1 MNEEHAKKP
10 GELTCLTFHS
20 TNLKRVT
27 SLFCKQSAIRGME
40 EGHRNA
46 WLTETNGIPQDL
58 SYRYTGIQDCET
70 EMLGSN
76 AGATSH
82 RLRDMNSG
90 LQVMEESIKIRDYI
104 LQMTRE

>member
-1 MNEEHAKKP
+1 MQKK
-10 GELTCLTFHS
+10 
-20 TNLKRVT
+20 
-27 SLFCKQSAIRGME
+27 
-40 EGHRNA
+40 
-46 WLTETNGIPQDL
+46 
-58 SYRYTGIQDCET
+58 QDCET

-90 LQVMEESIKIRDYI
+90 LQVMEESIKIRDYV